1 MCQHKHDNGSDDE
14 SHPWSPFTNIPG
26 SGLPWQEV
34 LILLATNNWRKIRTL
49 SMCCGNYNKPGC

>member
-1 MCQHKHDNGSDDE
+1 MCERKHGHGSDGE

-34 LILLATNNWRKIRTL
+34 LKRLAANNWIKIRTL
-49 SMCCGNYNKPGC
+49 SMCCGNYNEPGC